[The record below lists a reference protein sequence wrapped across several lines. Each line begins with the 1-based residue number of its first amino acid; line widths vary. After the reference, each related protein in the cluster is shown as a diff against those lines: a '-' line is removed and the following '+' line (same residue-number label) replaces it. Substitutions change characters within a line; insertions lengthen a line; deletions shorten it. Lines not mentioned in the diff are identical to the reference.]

1 MPQKI
6 TQPLSLKNDDGKSI
20 KRDQEWTGAII
31 VDREKKKQ
39 GGGQGLGIIIIIIV
53 IEMTFAFR

>member
-31 VDREKKKQ
+31 GGSRKKEA
-39 GGGQGLGIIIIIIV
+39 GRGAG
-53 IEMTFAFR
+53 ARNNNNNHSN